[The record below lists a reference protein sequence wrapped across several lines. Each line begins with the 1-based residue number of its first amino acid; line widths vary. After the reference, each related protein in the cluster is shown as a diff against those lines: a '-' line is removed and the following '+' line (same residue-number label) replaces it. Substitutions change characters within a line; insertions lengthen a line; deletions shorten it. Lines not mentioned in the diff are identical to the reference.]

1 MIHGLRVRVAHL
13 LHRDVGCAVANLAA
27 RDVSVLDDD
36 DGMLGMLGSHVVTT
50 TSQLLPNWAA
60 MPLAICRRVSSF
72 DASIV
77 YLLPYAVFTFTSYH
91 R

>member
-36 DGMLGMLGSHVVTT
+36 DGMLGMLGSHVVDHDLAAAGRRCPWQSAAESPALT
-50 TSQLLPNWAA
+50 LL
-60 MPLAICRRVSSF
+60 
-72 DASIV
+72 
-77 YLLPYAVFTFTSYH
+77 
-91 R
+91 